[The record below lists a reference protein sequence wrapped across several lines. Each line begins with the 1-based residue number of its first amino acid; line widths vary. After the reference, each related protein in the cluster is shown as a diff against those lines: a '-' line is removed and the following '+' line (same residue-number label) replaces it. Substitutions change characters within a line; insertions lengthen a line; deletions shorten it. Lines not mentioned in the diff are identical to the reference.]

1 MFFSFYVRRDSELVR
16 LNSLLPVTCVLELDV
31 DRQHVLNRLRQGGS
45 AGLCCGF
52 DQDDKL
58 KTLKKNPVI
67 NMYSF
72 MTQKSNITDR

>member
-31 DRQHVLNRLRQGGS
+31 DRRHVLNRLRHSGS
-45 AGLCCGF
+45 AGLCSGF

-72 MTQKSNITDR
+72 MIQKSNITGR